1 METTY
6 YTIRAREIVV
16 SGGSVAQVSGGE
28 GRRLVCTRQ
37 TPRSSPSARRDNV
50 ISLAD
55 YRPRPSGPEK
65 QDWTAEA
72 EPQLPAAPRSRSG
85 PRQKNAWLEWI
96 VSAALIGVALSACA
110 AFLL

>member
-16 SGGSVAQVSGGE
+16 RGDGVAQASGGE

-37 TPRSSPSARRDNV
+37 TPAVSAPRRRNNV
-50 ISLAD
+50 ISLD
-55 YRPRPSGPEK
+55 EYRAAREQAEVSPEPETDPVRGAHRVRSDHRRDKPSY
-65 QDWTAEA
+65 
-72 EPQLPAAPRSRSG
+72 
-85 PRQKNAWLEWI
+85 LEM
-96 VSAALIGVALSACA
+96 VTSAALIGVALSACA

>member
-16 SGGSVAQVSGGE
+16 HGDGVAQASGGE

-37 TPRSSPSARRDNV
+37 TPAAPASRRRNNV
-50 ISLAD
+50 ISLD
-55 YRPRPSGPEK
+55 EYRAA
-65 QDWTAEA
+65 QDRAEA
-72 EPQLPAAPRSRSG
+72 SPEPETEPVRPAPRARSDHRRDK
-85 PRQKNAWLEWI
+85 PSYLEM
-96 VSAALIGVALSACA
+96 VTSAALIGVALSACA